1 MKNGRNARITAL
13 VAAALAVL
21 AAGGPAWA
29 VDKVLLGS
37 TATTSSHYT
46 YTVSAG
52 QAINKTVGD
61 QLNVTVVATGGAVDN
76 LARIARGQLNAGI
89 GTWATFLQAYRGI
102 GKYKGKAQPKIRALW
117 LYCSNVQN
125 YVVRAD
131 SGIKTLDDLTGKK
144 ICPGLRGSAT
154 EQLVQQLL
162 EKVGIFPDYFRG
174 SLSDAVAA
182 VKDNRIHGYVK
193 AGAGLQLDASTKE
206 LKAFTKIRLLHWPE
220 DKKAIINK
228 AMPFVG
234 FVNVPAGTVPGFP
247 AYTTPVQAI
256 GVISYKDTLTEEQ
269 AYNMVKGVCSQE
281 GRKIQDAAYPAMKGL
296 SIPKITME
304 LTKFPLHVG
313 AIKFYREIGVDIPD
327 SLIPPE
333 AR

>member
-1 MKNGRNARITAL
+1 MKKSIMCWKKGLLASVLLLLMA
-13 VAAALAVL
+13 VA
-21 AAGGPAWA
+21 PAWA
-29 VDKVLLGS
+29 VDKILLGS

-52 QAINKTVGD
+52 QAINNTVGD
-61 QLNVTVVATGGAVDN
+61 KINATVVATGGAVDN
-76 LARIARGQLNAGI
+76 LARIGRGQLNAGI
-89 GTWATFLQAYRGI
+89 GTWATFIQAYRGI
-102 GKYKGKAQPKIRALW
+102 GKYEGKAQPQIRALW

-131 SGIKTLDDLTGKK
+131 SGIKTLDDLNGKK

-162 EKVGIFPDYFRG
+162 EEVGVKPDYFRG

-182 VKDNRIHGYVK
+182 VKDDRIDGYVK

-220 DKKAIINK
+220 EKKAVINE

-234 FVNVPAGTVPGFP
+234 FVNVPEGQVPGFP
-247 AYTTPVQAI
+247 AYTAPVQAI
-256 GVISYKDTLTEEQ
+256 GIISFDNTLTEEQ
-269 AYNMVKGVCSQE
+269 AYNMVKGVCSKE
-281 GRKIQDAAYPAMKGL
+281 GRKIQDAAYPPMKEL
-296 SIPKITME
+296 SIPDITLE

-313 AIKFYREIGVDIPD
+313 ALKYYREIGMEIPD
-327 SLIPPE
+327 HLIPPE